1 MFKQFENK
9 ISLCLINFMNTFDT
23 LLIIKPKN
31 MSVPQNLISLK
42 EFNEMRD
49 EFNQSIKTKL
59 GTQETDS
66 VWWTFDNLKDYFD
79 YIEKEATQN
88 NISISG
94 IRFHM
99 TAKTRESKQLTVALI
114 PTYEKN
120 AEHID
125 FDPVLSE
132 KNKPIDLKNLESSIS
147 KGEELGAILNRGVTL
162 P

>member
-1 MFKQFENK
+1 
-9 ISLCLINFMNTFDT
+9 
-23 LLIIKPKN
+23 
-31 MSVPQNLISLK
+31 
-42 EFNEMRD
+42 
-49 EFNQSIKTKL
+49 
-59 GTQETDS
+59 
-66 VWWTFDNLKDYFD
+66 
-79 YIEKEATQN
+79 
-88 NISISG
+88 
-94 IRFHM
+94 M